1 MGLDITAYS
10 KLKAVGVHERPAD
23 DDAWE
28 REYETH
34 IHAFAYKGFEA
45 SFRGLPILGDDPG
58 FGQPGEFIDGGCYE
72 KTLETET
79 FGFHAGSYSGYGW
92 RREFLAQLFNPH
104 RDPKL
109 PFYELI
115 HFADNEG
122 TIGPEAAAD
131 LLADFREHAEAY
143 RAATI
148 DYHHEYGFYTNFTR
162 ACELAADGGLIDFH

>member
-10 KLKAVGVHERPAD
+10 NLRHVGLHEKPID

-34 IHAFAYKGFEA
+34 IHAFAYKGFET

-58 FGQPGEFIDGGCYE
+58 FGGPAEFIDGGCYE
-72 KTLETET
+72 KTPETET
-79 FGFHAGSYSGYGW
+79 FGFRAGSYRGYGQ
-92 RREFLAQLFNPH
+92 RRSLLANLFNPE
-104 RDPKL
+104 RRPEL

-115 HFADNEG
+115 YFADNEG

-131 LLADFREHAEAY
+131 LLTDFREHEAAY
-143 RAATI
+143 RAAAA
-148 DYHHEYGFYTNFTR
+148 DYHKYGFYANFTR